1 MSFIKSYWK
10 QLLLAV
16 FLMWFTLLTFLVI
29 TNPVLE
35 VDTIIYNTLMRLY
48 SDWWTSFFL
57 FSTFLWSTYMII
69 AVALLTTIL
78 FFIKKKYKRYTIL
91 SFLTPALVYLVNYI
105 IKNSIQRPRPNILRL
120 VQESDYSF
128 PSWHTMESL
137 AVYGLLIIFCSLN
150 IKNRSIKYLIASIIV
165 IIITCIVLSRIY
177 LWVHYFT
184 DILWWLLLSWSYLLL
199 INILSKQN

>member
-1 MSFIKSYWK
+1 MSFIKKYWK

-16 FLMWFTLLTFLVI
+16 FLMWFTLLAFLVI

>member
-1 MSFIKSYWK
+1 MSFIKKYWK

-16 FLMWFTLLTFLVI
+16 FLMWFTLLAFLVI

-48 SDWWTSFFL
+48 SEWWTSFFL

>member
-1 MSFIKSYWK
+1 MSFIKNYWE

-16 FLMWFTLLTFLVI
+16 FLMWFTLLAFLVI

-137 AVYGLLIIFCSLN
+137 AVYGLLIIFYSLN

-199 INILSKQN
+199 INILSK